1 MKKAYVEQIHT
12 GLNTTALS
20 MDTQWAMMHNPEL
33 NDQQRLSSEACYQGL
48 MQTLSFM
55 GGDWVRDQN
64 GKHRVFLAG
73 MSSADCDEYTS
84 EE

>member
-20 MDTQWAMMHNPEL
+20 MDIQWTMMHNPEL
-33 NDQQRLSSEACYQGL
+33 NDQQRLSSEAYYQGL
-48 MQTLSFM
+48 MQTICFM
-55 GGDWVRDQN
+55 GGDWKRDSK

-73 MSSADCDEYTS
+73 LSSCDVDNYTA

>member
-20 MDTQWAMMHNPEL
+20 MDNQLAMMHNPKL

-48 MQTLSFM
+48 MQTLCFI

-73 MSSADCDEYTS
+73 MSSADYDEYIC